1 MTETPLVLHEL
12 SFVAEGD
19 EVVVGRTDTGSY
31 AVFPAD
37 GAALLRRIGEGVPP
51 GQAAE
56 WYEATFEQPVDVE
69 DFVASL
75 QELGFVRDDGEVSAP
90 ARAAVRFQRL
100 GRVLLSPVA
109 WFFYACVVAWW
120 LSAVAR
126 HSDLAPAPNQIFFT
140 HSLIAV
146 QLVITAGQV
155 PLLLLHECF
164 HGLAGR
170 RLGLPTRLRLS
181 NRLAYIVAETQIN
194 GLFSVPRRRRY
205 LAFLAGMGCDCVLVA
220 ALGLIADLDRAA
232 NGGLSPA
239 GRVCLALGFTVV
251 VRLAW
256 QFQLYLRTD
265 LFYVVGTALNCYDL
279 HDASKAL
286 LKNRIWRLLRRP
298 GRLVDERQWTERDRA
313 VGRFYGPFLVLGVT
327 AFITVTALVT
337 VPVSVHYF
345 VTAVRG
351 LASGRLDRYFWDC
364 ALSLGFNA
372 AQIAALFL
380 LSRSKRR
387 AWSRRAPH
395 LLAEQEAN

>member
-1 MTETPLVLHEL
+1 MTDTPLALHEL

-19 EVVVGRTDTGSY
+19 EVVIGRVDTGSY

-37 GAALLRRIGEGVPP
+37 GAALLKRISEGLPP
-51 GQAAE
+51 GRAAE
-56 WYEATFEQPVDVE
+56 WYQSTFEQPVDVG

-75 QELGFVRDDGEVSAP
+75 KELGFVRDDGEAGTP

-100 GRVLLSPVA
+100 GRVLLSPIA
-109 WFFYACVVAWW
+109 WFSYACVVAWW
-120 LSAVAR
+120 VSAVVR
-126 HSDLAPAPNQIFFT
+126 HGDLAPASRQIFFT
-140 HSLIAV
+140 HSLLAV

-181 NRLAYIVAETQIN
+181 NRLTYIVAETQIN
-194 GLFSVPRRRRY
+194 GLLSVPRRRRY
-205 LAFLAGMGCDCVLVA
+205 LPFLAGMGCDCVVVA
-220 ALGLIADLDRAA
+220 ALGLTADLDRAA
-232 NGGLSPA
+232 DGGLSPA

-327 AFITVTALVT
+327 AFLTVTALVT
-337 VPVSVHYF
+337 IPVSVHYF
-345 VTAVRG
+345 AAAGRS
-351 LASGRLDRYFWDC
+351 LASGRLDAYFWDSV
-364 ALSLGFNA
+364 LSLGFNA